1 MAKAGHKQ
9 VTQTRETSETVSCFH
24 YFAIHHVLHHF
35 LLFINNSTFQN
46 NSQNTIKNVLDKNIA
61 LCVESNLGSITVKN
75 G

>member
-24 YFAIHHVLHHF
+24 YFAIHHVLHYF

-46 NSQNTIKNVLDKNIA
+46 NSQTTIKNVLDKNIA
-61 LCVESNLGSITVKN
+61 LCVESKLGSITVKN